1 MWKPFVQTG
10 RRLAGIPII
19 SPLWCQKQKTQYILQ
34 EDISFYGL
42 QVLKYAENYDGP
54 ILEFPKSAVVE
65 YWFKDYMLMPLTGIK
80 NAIDQISADHKELK
94 TLFQVLLSAT
104 VRGVSL
110 TYRNEVRLR
119 RMKPDDQAA
128 FNPDVLSTFRKYLVI
143 AQECVPGLPPDSYSH
158 VHSQDVRELDLP
170 DDSINGIVCS
180 PPYGDERNGV
190 NYTQF
195 SKNMLYWLGFT
206 RSSIRDSKN
215 KSLGWGRESRRTP
228 PSPTLMRSL
237 ECISENPT
245 AVREAVAFYS
255 DYHQA
260 LREMC
265 RVVRGRMIIV
275 IGNRVLH
282 KHVFDNA
289 KITEDLMRSIG
300 IPLAVSHSRKL
311 PTKRLPRMREH
322 GAAIDRESILVFA
335 K

>member
-1 MWKPFVQTG
+1 
-10 RRLAGIPII
+10 
-19 SPLWCQKQKTQYILQ
+19 
-34 EDISFYGL
+34 
-42 QVLKYAENYDGP
+42 
-54 ILEFPKSAVVE
+54 
-65 YWFKDYMLMPLTGIK
+65 
-80 NAIDQISADHKELK
+80 
-94 TLFQVLLSAT
+94 
-104 VRGVSL
+104 
-110 TYRNEVRLR
+110 
-119 RMKPDDQAA
+119 MKPHDRAT
-128 FNPDVLSTFRKYLVI
+128 FNPDVLSTFRKYLVL
-143 AQECVPGLPPDSYSH
+143 AQERVPGLPPDSYTH
-158 VHSQDVRELDLP
+158 VYRQDVRDLDLP
-170 DDSINGIVCS
+170 NDSIDGIVCS

-228 PSPTLMRSL
+228 PSPTLLRSL

-260 LREMC
+260 LKEMC
-265 RVVRGRMIIV
+265 RVTRRRIVIV

-300 IPLAVSHSRKL
+300 IPLNVSHSRKL
-311 PTKRLPRMREH
+311 PTKRLPRMREY
-322 GAAIDRESILVFA
+322 GAAIDRENILVFS